1 MTAFQLTIRRL
12 LADESA
18 ASMVEEA
25 LIVALMVVAVMV
37 GISALTNT
45 LKGGIFGV
53 AEAIEEVRPAS

>member
-1 MTAFQLTIRRL
+1 
-12 LADESA
+12 
-18 ASMVEEA
+18 
-25 LIVALMVVAVMV
+25 MV